1 MLLFWHAEQAL
12 VKEFS
17 KECLPLIVFNQVME
31 INSKNLYSTKQDFN
45 HQKKNP
51 VMACFYIE
59 KNHVSHFNTIFYL
72 KLVLCYIAIAI
83 IYLVK

>member
-17 KECLPLIVFNQVME
+17 KECLLLIVFNQVMD
-31 INSKNLYSTKQDFN
+31 INSTNLYSTKQDLS

-59 KNHVSHFNTIFYL
+59 KNHVSLFNTIFYL
-72 KLVLCYIAIAI
+72 KLVLCYIVIAI
-83 IYLVK
+83 INLVK